1 MTGRLFSY
9 TFGIHFTR
17 KELNEMKRLYMV
29 GLVLILLMAIAVV
42 SYGAYLNKSGE
53 NQITERMESR
63 TIPLQGARVK
73 FREIHPGLVLE
84 TVNLYSEEMA
94 DAVALIDGRV
104 EQIFVDKSSI
114 VRRGDVLF
122 TLVNEEIPLKIQ
134 QADSNIA
141 KAEAQLAQAKNNFA
155 RYTRLKEKNATSL
168 EKYDEA
174 EAAYRSA
181 TANLDAAQ
189 SAKAQLLVQSSR
201 QDVTAPIDGEVLIL
215 YKQMGS
221 YVTAGTPIALVGNF
235 ERLFF
240 SLPLEDQAAR
250 RLSVGA
256 QAELSFSGR
265 ILRKAY
271 DTEYASGN
279 RGGEQIF
286 SVRLRDIMPSLDE
299 PASLRK
305 VVWEVDNRVGLLEQQ
320 TYSGALLRSVR
331 GQRLLTI
338 PMAALIDS
346 SRSSVFVVTAEN
358 TLERRPV
365 TTGAD
370 DGTYIEILSG
380 LHEGE
385 TVVTSAAGGLESGM
399 KVTVTIG
406 GDDA

>member
-1 MTGRLFSY
+1 MQ
-9 TFGIHFTR
+9 
-17 KELNEMKRLYMV
+17 RLYMV
-29 GLVLILLMAIAVV
+29 GLVLILLMAIAMV

-63 TIPLQGARVK
+63 TIPLQGATVK

-84 TVNLYSEEMA
+84 TVNLYSEDMA

-104 EQIFVDKSSI
+104 EQIFVDKSSQ

-122 TLVNEEIPLKIQ
+122 TLVNEEIPLKIR

-174 EAAYRSA
+174 EAAYSSA
-181 TANLDAAQ
+181 VANLDAAQ
-189 SAKAQLLVQSSR
+189 AAKAQLLVQSSR

-215 YKQMGS
+215 YKQTGA
-221 YVTAGTPIALVGNF
+221 YVQAGTPIALVGNF
-235 ERLFF
+235 ERLYF
-240 SLPLEDQAAR
+240 SLTLEDKAAR
-250 RLSVGA
+250 RLSLGA

-286 SVRLRDIMPSLDE
+286 PVRLREIMPSLDE
-299 PASLRK
+299 PAGLRK

-320 TYSGALLRSVR
+320 AYSGALLRSSR
-331 GQRLLTI
+331 SQWLLTI
-338 PMAALIDS
+338 PLSSLIDS
-346 SRSSVFVVTAEN
+346 NRSEVFVVTAAN
-358 TLERRPV
+358 TLERRNI

-370 DGTYIEILSG
+370 DGTYIEVVSG
-380 LHEGE
+380 LREGE
-385 TVVTSAAGGLESGM
+385 TVVTSAAGGLENGM

>member
-1 MTGRLFSY
+1 MQ
-9 TFGIHFTR
+9 
-17 KELNEMKRLYMV
+17 RLYMV
-29 GLVLILLMAIAVV
+29 GLVLILLMAIAMV

-63 TIPLQGARVK
+63 TIPLQGATVK

-84 TVNLYSEEMA
+84 TVNLYSEDMA

-104 EQIFVDKSSI
+104 EQIFVDKSSQ

-122 TLVNEEIPLKIQ
+122 TLVNEEIPLKIR

-174 EAAYRSA
+174 EAAYSSA
-181 TANLDAAQ
+181 VANLDAAQ
-189 SAKAQLLVQSSR
+189 AAKAQLLVQSSR

-215 YKQMGS
+215 YKQTGA
-221 YVTAGTPIALVGNF
+221 YVQAGTPIALVGNF
-235 ERLFF
+235 ERLYF
-240 SLPLEDQAAR
+240 SLTLEDKAAR
-250 RLSVGA
+250 RLSLGA

-286 SVRLRDIMPSLDE
+286 PVRLREIMPSLDE
-299 PASLRK
+299 PAGLRK

-320 TYSGALLRSVR
+320 AYSGALLRSSR
-331 GQRLLTI
+331 SQRLLTI
-338 PMAALIDS
+338 PLSSLIDS
-346 SRSSVFVVTAEN
+346 NRSEVFVVTAAN
-358 TLERRPV
+358 TLERRNI

-370 DGTYIEILSG
+370 DGTYIEVVSG
-380 LHEGE
+380 LREGE
-385 TVVTSAAGGLESGM
+385 TVVTSSAGGLENGM
-399 KVTVTIG
+399 KVTLTIG

>member
-1 MTGRLFSY
+1 
-9 TFGIHFTR
+9 
-17 KELNEMKRLYMV
+17 MKRLYMV
-29 GLVLILLMAIAVV
+29 GLVLILLMAIGIV

-63 TIPLQGARVK
+63 TIPLHGARAQ
-73 FREIHPGLVLE
+73 FRDIHPGLVLE
-84 TVNLYSEEMA
+84 TINLHSEDMA

-104 EQIFVDKSSI
+104 EQIFVSKSSL

-122 TLVNEEIPLKIQ
+122 TLVNEEIPLKIR

-141 KAEAQLAQAKNNFA
+141 KAEAQLANAKNNYA
-155 RYTRLKEKNATSL
+155 RYTRLREKNATSL
-168 EKYDEA
+168 EKFDEA
-174 EAAYRSA
+174 EANYLAA
-181 TANLDAAQ
+181 VANLDAAQ
-189 SAKAQLLVQSSR
+189 AAKAQLLVQSSR

-215 YKQMGS
+215 YKQAGA

-240 SLPLEDQAAR
+240 SLSLEDKTAR

-286 SVRLRDIMPSLDE
+286 LARLLEITPSLNE
-299 PASLRK
+299 PAGLRK

-320 TYSGALLRSVR
+320 TYTGGVLRSSR
-331 GQRLLTI
+331 SIRLLTVPI
-338 PMAALIDS
+338 AAMLDTN
-346 SRSSVFVVTAEN
+346 RSVVFVVTSAN
-358 TLERRPV
+358 TLERRAV

-380 LHEGE
+380 LREGE
-385 TVVTSAAGGLESGM
+385 TVVTSAAEGLEDGM

-406 GDDA
+406 DDDT